1 VCLSV
6 YQVRSRLQGLARTQI
21 PTNKNDDVE
30 FPTFGDIAGVNH
42 SLVQWSSLA
51 LEEPPSWS
59 WLTSRPGKYASS
71 QGLQK
76 FSDVVFLTPHLSPAD
91 LSPVLTMKRK
101 LWNIFMEN
109 QSFHEQWLLET
120 ARNIVLQSDSDHLL
134 QENGFNA
141 TNTPPVGCEWHY
153 DITLIVMCQS
163 DSQFWPLLWPT
174 ATSLKSSSVEHP
186 SLFEQGWRS
195 T

>member
-1 VCLSV
+1 ME
-6 YQVRSRLQGLARTQI
+6 QPRPGGT
-21 PTNKNDDVE
+21 
-30 FPTFGDIAGVNH
+30 TFVIV
-42 SLVQWSSLA
+42 VK
-51 LEEPPSWS
+51 
-59 WLTSRPGKYASS
+59 TSRPGKYASS
-71 QGLQK
+71 QGLQN

-91 LSPVLTMKRK
+91 LSPFLTMKRK

-153 DITLIVMCQS
+153 DITLIVE
-163 DSQFWPLLWPT
+163 
-174 ATSLKSSSVEHP
+174 VEQRWASKPFRAKLVRHIWKWGSEP
-186 SLFEQGWRS
+186 ISAVLQCRANSW
-195 T
+195 